1 MPESLRV
8 LIADD
13 HVPTRAGVRDA
24 LERDGWSVC
33 GEAADADEAIRLARE
48 TRPEVCLLDITM
60 PGNGIQA
67 TRVIAREHPDIAIV
81 MLTASR
87 DDRDLFDALR
97 AGAVG
102 YLLKDIDPD
111 RLGTALRGVLSGEAA
126 LPRELMARVIEEFQG
141 RGSRRVLVRGR
152 RGPQLTAREFEVLDL
167 LRQGCTT
174 EEVAR
179 RLFISAVTVRG
190 YVASALKKLQAPDRA
205 AAFKLM
211 DGADTD

>member
-48 TRPEVCLLDITM
+48 SRPEVCLLDITM

>member
-33 GEAADADEAIRLARE
+33 GEAADADEAVRLTRE
-48 TRPEVCLLDITM
+48 TQPEVCLLDITM

-111 RLGTALRGVLSGEAA
+111 RLGAALRGVLSGEAA
-126 LPRELMARVIEEFQG
+126 LPRELMARVIEEFHG
-141 RGSRRVLVRGR
+141 RGSRRVLVRG
-152 RGPQLTAREFEVLDL
+152 LTSREFEVLDL
-167 LRQGCTT
+167 LRQGFTT
-174 EEVAR
+174 DEVAK